1 MECQK
6 GKASGTGQCGWNR
19 ERGFAR
25 GLVGVGNG
33 AAQMERQKREA
44 SGTGQLRWKGAGEG
58 SGKEKMKVEC
68 PKSGLLTKQMR
79 RWQIV
84 QE

>member
-1 MECQK
+1 MEGQK
-6 GKASGTGQCGWNR
+6 EKASGRGLLRWNARRGRRR
-19 ERGFAR
+19 ERGSVDGIANGVSPV
-25 GLVGVGNG
+25 GLS
-33 AAQMERQKREA
+33 A

-58 SGKEKMKVEC
+58 SGKEVMKVGC
-68 PKSGLLTKQMR
+68 RKSGLLTKQMR

>member
-33 AAQMERQKREA
+33 AAQMERQKGEA
-44 SGTGQLRWKGAGEG
+44 PGRGLLSWKGAGEG
-58 SGKEKMKVEC
+58 SGKEKMKVEG
-68 PKSGLLTKQMR
+68 PKSGLLASR
-79 RWQIV
+79 
-84 QE
+84 